1 MKTISRLIGL
11 LAICITLNA
20 QAQIINMNPDP
31 SGKPWLSGDALSTPP
46 EAWNDAVEFIPS
58 VASLAAQ
65 LPSSVYNDQNIW
77 FPYIF
82 AQGGNASCVHVAEL
96 FYTFTYEMNRKLN
109 VVPGDGITD
118 LTNLYHPLYTYNF
131 LNEGDSTTATYPK
144 SGFNIIKE
152 NGCPPWDVYDDP
164 VLYIPSKNYK
174 YWMTGYSKYKQGV
187 NNTISDIYRIDI
199 SIVST
204 GLDYLKHWIADH
216 GNNESTGGLA
226 IISINTAGWV
236 PYSLIPSG
244 SPHAGERYISS
255 FGTIGSGHALTIVGY
270 NDDILIQDI
279 NGDGEY
285 TNDHDVNN
293 DGIFNILDFE
303 KGAFKVANSWG
314 VDWTY
319 GNQGFS
325 FIPYKILYPGSPGL
339 GNSFAYT
346 CGIFPNEEIP
356 VPEISVKA
364 SVDHPERNELSI
376 KVGYA
381 AAANSTDPVADTNYN
396 SFNFQGGLLKMKGV
410 YDGPLE
416 LGLNFGYFYENAEFG
431 KVFFRIKESDQLS
444 NSNGTINYF
453 SLIDHRWG
461 EDFELYC
468 SQTNVPILNNKTT
481 TLAIEYHLLP
491 HHDEFIAQNLF
502 LGSNRV
508 SRFTST
514 VTNGSKLTVGN
525 NVKIDM
531 YNSEI
536 HIKPGT
542 TLQLNSNSKII
553 ARRGQCRIIVDGD
566 LIVLPG
572 VQLIA
577 EGDASFEI
585 FLNNKNATIAIQN
598 ATFQQCKV
606 HSQVASLSISTSS
619 FVNCKSFYSYVGD
632 LNFYYN
638 TFTNTSLYLEN
649 KSKNQN
655 IEAKVTNCNIINT
668 LPNATGIKLINY
680 SKYFISGNTVQGF
693 CNGIDLFV
701 SGSGPAGNKSIIQNN
716 IYDCS
721 WAGIL
726 AYNTSGII
734 ENNTIIN
741 NGVGIKL
748 MNNCNIAVLGNP
760 DAQTLSQTQQ
770 IRDNESYE
778 VYITQFSF
786 PYLFQYNVI
795 IDEDNIGN
803 PTDPMFLF
811 SNAGIIY
818 PQFPKWYVENN
829 CWGSNFNY
837 DDDLKVTY
845 GTFKLYPIWCPGG
858 TKSMNEDPIEEM
870 YAVALEKIKNGYYS
884 DARNILQYL
893 IQNYPRSIQGQAAMK
908 DLLIIEEYNGMNF
921 AGLKNFFLTND
932 SIVSDSLLK
941 KLGDY
946 LSNQCDIKL
955 ENWSQAI
962 NWFENRILNPSC
974 LEDSIFSIIDLGNVY
989 FLMENQGLK
998 SAYSGNLT
1006 QFIPETKS
1014 NYFENRDYLLSLLPG
1029 ENMSNKLRN
1038 DITNLSTGSLLQN
1051 VPNPFTG
1058 NTQIWYKVEKK
1069 ANVTISITDLTGK
1082 EIRKI
1087 EQGTKDKGTYK
1098 ADFVNSALTP
1108 GTYFYS
1114 LIIDGQKSDTK
1125 KMVMMR

>member
-585 FLNNKNATIAIQN
+585 FLNNNNATIAIQN

-748 MNNCNIAVLGNP
+748 MNNCNFALHGDP
-760 DAQTLSQTQQ
+760 AAWTLSQTQQ
-770 IRDNESYE
+770 IENNINCE
-778 VYITQFSF
+778 VYTSEFSF
-786 PYLFQYNVI
+786 PYYFIYNSIV
-795 IDEDNIGN
+795 DPDNLGK
-803 PTDPMFLF
+803 PTDPLLHFDRPVYANTTKADVKF
-811 SNAGIIY
+811 NHWGAG
-818 PQFPKWYVENN
+818 
-829 CWGSNFNY
+829 FNQV
-837 DDDLKVTY
+837 DDLMGNNTIFLTY
-845 GTFKLYPIWCPGG
+845 PTWTPGTIPTTTADEDLYTSASNNFADGNYQVAKSQYQLLIELYP
-858 TKSMNEDPIEEM
+858 KSK
-870 YAVALEKIKNGYYS
+870 YAEAAIKELM
-884 DARNILQYL
+884 RL
-893 IQNYPRSIQGQAAMK
+893 
-908 DLLIIEEYNGMNF
+908 EEYSGKDF
-921 AGLKNFFLTND
+921 SGLKAYLLTND
-932 SIVSDSLLK
+932 SITADSTLS
-941 KLGDY
+941 KLADI
-946 LSNQCDIKL
+946 SANQCDVKL
-955 ENWSQAI
+955 GNWSQAI
-962 NWFENRILNPSC
+962 NWYENKILNPSC
-974 LEDSIFSIIDLGNVY
+974 LEDSVFAIIDLGYVY
-989 FLMENQGLK
+989 SLMENQGLK